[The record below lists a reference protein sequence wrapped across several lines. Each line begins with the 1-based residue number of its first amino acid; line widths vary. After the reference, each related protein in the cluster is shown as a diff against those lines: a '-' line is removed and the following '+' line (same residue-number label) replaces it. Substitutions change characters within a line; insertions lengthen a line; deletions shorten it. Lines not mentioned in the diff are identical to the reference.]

1 MMCHFFTK
9 RIRFLRLFGLVVLT
23 GLITSINVTAQEMTV
38 TGTVIST
45 SDELPMAGVNV
56 VIEGTTIGTVT
67 NLDGEYEIAAQV
79 GAQLNFSFL
88 GFLTESVTVGDESV
102 VNIHLAED
110 LTSLDEIVVIGYGTQ
125 KKKLVTGATAQVNGD
140 VLEERNATS
149 AMQALQ
155 GQAAGVNITSSSG
168 QPGEGMK
175 VSIRGVGTIA
185 DASPLYIV
193 DGLIADDID
202 FLNPAD
208 IESID
213 VLKDAASA
221 AIYGSRAANG
231 VILVTTKQG
240 QAGRSQV
247 TFDAYYG
254 VQNVAN
260 QIRML
265 NTDEYVEIMNEQHL
279 NSGNSAATLPFK
291 ASDLPEYTENGV
303 ASTDWIDEM
312 FVKNALTQNYV
323 IGANGGNEQSVYS
336 ASLSYT
342 GQEGIVGGRNYS
354 NYKRYGVRLN
364 SEHKMYNNHVK
375 IGEHLTFSSINQNGV
390 SVGNQYDNALRSAF
404 NASPLLPVYDD
415 NGDFFNSASDEIVD
429 QNGETYWNDTESNPY
444 AAMVYGSQ
452 NLTKKQQLIGDIYA
466 EIEIIPN
473 LTFRSSYG
481 INYYNE
487 QYRSYTPIYE
497 LSIYDF
503 STYNSATQK
512 MATTLGQKW
521 DNLLRYD
528 FTMGSHR
535 FETMLGASLER
546 NTGEW
551 MLTTNADVAFDDLD
565 HAYIDNTTNQEY
577 AKMTLEGAPD
587 DETRMM
593 SYFGRVQYNYNEK
606 YMLNAVLRA
615 DGSSIFAEGNRWGYF
630 PSFSGGW
637 VVSSEDFMSSTSNAV
652 QFLKLRA
659 SWGTNGSNTATAFQY
674 AAPIAFTQATYPF
687 GDTEGVT
694 ENGSYPERLSNE
706 DIKWETS
713 EQLNFGFDARILDR
727 HMSVNFDWYRKVTK
741 DWLILAPI
749 LATAG
754 ADAPYI
760 NGGNVT
766 NTGVELA
773 LSYNN
778 DWGDLHYSVS
788 ANGAYNKNNVT
799 EVPTDDGIIHGATN
813 TLYNN
818 SEEFYRAETDHP
830 IGYFWGYETDGLF
843 QNTSEVNSY
852 TNSEGEIIQ
861 PKADPGDVRY
871 VDQNDDGDIDEEDKI
886 ELGDPNPDF
895 MYGLSISLSYKA
907 IDFSFVGNG
916 VAGNQIVQSYRS
928 QTGKFSN
935 YTTDIMDR
943 WTGEGTSNKIP
954 RVTNSNINY
963 QFSDLYIQNGSYFR
977 LSNITLGVD
986 IDELIDVKFFSQF
999 RFYAQVQN
1007 LYTFTKY
1014 TGMDPE
1020 VGYGFDNG
1028 DEDKFSSGID
1038 LGYYPRPRV
1047 YLLGVNVKF

>member
-1 MMCHFFTK
+1 MYHFFTK
-9 RIRFLRLFGLVVLT
+9 RIRFLRLFSLVILT
-23 GLITSINVTAQEMTV
+23 GLITTINVTAQEVSITGIV
-38 TGTVIST
+38 TSRTDDMPLT
-45 SDELPMAGVNV
+45 GVNV

-67 NLDGEYEIAAQV
+67 DLDGKYQINVPV
-79 GAQLNFSFL
+79 GAQMSFSFL
-88 GFLTESVTVGDESV
+88 GFLTETITVGEESV
-102 VNIHLAED
+102 VDVILSED

-125 KKKLVTGATAQVNGD
+125 KKKLVTGATSQVNGEA
-140 VLEERNATS
+140 LEERNATS

-175 VSIRGVGTIA
+175 VSIRGVGTIS

-193 DGLIADDID
+193 DGLIVDDID
-202 FLNPAD
+202 FINPAD

-231 VILVTTKQG
+231 VVLVTTKQG

-254 VQNVAN
+254 VQNVPN

-265 NTDEYVEIMNEQHL
+265 NTKEYVEIMNEQHI
-279 NSGNSAATLPFK
+279 NSGNSAATMPFDLD
-291 ASDLPEYTENGV
+291 DLPAYTSSGV
-303 ASTDWIDEM
+303 ANTDWIDEM

-323 IGANGGNEQSVYS
+323 IGASGGNEQSIYS

-342 GQEGIVGGRNYS
+342 GQEGIVGGLNYS
-354 NYKRYGVRLN
+354 NYERYGVRFN
-364 SEHKMYNNHVK
+364 SEHKMYNGRLK
-375 IGEHLTFSSINQNGV
+375 IGEHITFSSVNQNGV
-390 SVGNQYDNALRSAF
+390 QVGDQYDNSLRSAF
-404 NASPLLPVYDD
+404 NVSPLLPMYDD
-415 NGDFFNSASDEIVD
+415 DGEFFNTANTDIVD
-429 QNGETYWNDTESNPY
+429 QNGETYWNDGESNPY
-444 AAMVYGSQ
+444 AAMVYSCQ
-452 NLTKKQQLIGDIYA
+452 NLTKKQNLIGDIYA

-503 STYNSATQK
+503 STYSTASQK
-512 MATTLGQKW
+512 MTNTLSQKW
-521 DNLLRYD
+521 DNLLRYN
-528 FTMGSHR
+528 FSKGGHR
-535 FETMLGASLER
+535 FETMLGASLESDA
-546 NTGEW
+546 GES
-551 MLTTNADVAFDDLD
+551 MRIVNADVAFDDLD

-577 AKMTLEGAPD
+577 AKITIEGAPE
-587 DETRMM
+587 DETKMM

-606 YMLNAVLRA
+606 YMFNAVLRA

-630 PSFSGGW
+630 PSVSGGW
-637 VVSSEDFMSSTSNAV
+637 VISSEDFMSSTYAAI

-659 SWGTNGSNTATAFQY
+659 SWGTNGSNTAEAFQY
-674 AAPIAFTQATYPF
+674 SAPIAFTQATYPF

-694 ENGSYPERLSNE
+694 ENGSYPERLPNE
-706 DIKWETS
+706 DIQWETS
-713 EQLNFGFDARILDR
+713 EQLNFGFDARFLDR
-727 HMSVNFDWYRKVTK
+727 HMSLNFDWYRKVTK
-741 DWLILAPI
+741 DWLILAPV

-778 DWGDLHYSVS
+778 DWGDLHYSIS

-818 SEEFYRAETDHP
+818 SEEFYRAETGHP

-843 QNTSEVNSY
+843 QNTSEVNNY

-861 PKADPGDVRY
+861 PKAEPGDVRY
-871 VDQNDDGDIDEEDKI
+871 VDQNDDGDIDEDDKVEI
-886 ELGDPNPDF
+886 GDPNPDL
-895 MYGLSISLSYKA
+895 MYGLTISLSYKA

-928 QTGKFSN
+928 QTSQYSN
-935 YTTDIMDR
+935 YTTDILDR
-943 WTGEGTSNKIP
+943 WTGEGTSNSIP
-954 RVTNSNINY
+954 RVTNNDN
-963 QFSDLYIQNGSYFR
+963 QDFSELYIQNGSYFR
-977 LSNITLGVD
+977 LSNITLGIDLDELVD
-986 IDELIDVKFFSQF
+986 IKFFSQC

-1020 VGYGFDNG
+1020 IGYGFDNG
-1028 DEDKFSSGID
+1028 EEDKFSSGID

-1047 YLLGVNVKF
+1047 FLMGVNVKF